1 MAKRE
6 RRTDSRRRYSRK
18 GKKPGGNRH
27 EDKSIR
33 KSQGETGA
41 KIVLN
46 RVLNKAGN
54 MEEGHIWIKD

>member
-1 MAKRE
+1 MEKAGR
-6 RRTDSRRRYSRK
+6 
-18 GKKPGGNRH
+18 KPGTKISG
-27 EDKSIR
+27 IR